1 MAIIWVYLIGGKH
14 GEFVVLS
21 ELALAEFEKE
31 NAGSE
36 VVQAVLQAGDDRGTG
51 HLWPLE
57 RVLREE

>member
-1 MAIIWVYLIGGKH
+1 MATIWVYLLSGKF

-21 ELALAEFEKE
+21 ELEQAEFEKE
-31 NAGSE
+31 NSGGE
-36 VVQAVLQAGDDRGTG
+36 VVTSVLRIEDDRDVA